1 MRRLARFLT
10 VAGIAAAVLGLSVL
24 HAHRHGYVFHA
35 SFRLPWALTYLG
47 LLVLCAYAFGFP
59 GSVRRPGWAA
69 VGAAATAAG
78 GISVVQLFV
87 GDALLPRVV
96 VFGAAALCV
105 PWLVGCARVA
115 AAGQARAEA
124 RDRVVFVGEPGD
136 GEALRVE
143 LADGAERPAVLVA
156 ALGVEEAC
164 GASPG
169 AGPAAAPGADAAP
182 GRPEPLVDRAITEAA
197 TVLVLSRAAQDHPR
211 VVDQAAVL
219 HEAGLRVR
227 SLAAFYEEWL
237 GKLPLA
243 ELERIS
249 LMFDIGELHRFAY
262 LRTKRLVD
270 LAVAAVGAVVLLVC
284 LPVVLVGNLVGN
296 RGPLWYRQARVGR
309 DGRVFTIVKFRTMSP
324 APDGALANEW
334 TQPEDPRITPF
345 GRWMRRT
352 HVDELP
358 QLYNVLR
365 GDLSVVGPRPE
376 QPQYVAELVTKIPF
390 YELRHLVRPGLT
402 GWAQVKFGYSGDERD
417 ALEKLQYEFWYL
429 RHQSLALDLR
439 ILGRTIREMVRAGGR

>member
-1 MRRLARFLT
+1 VRRLARFLT

-24 HAHRHGYVFHA
+24 HAHWHGYVFHA
-35 SFRLPWALTYLG
+35 SFRLPWAFTYLG

-87 GDALLPRVV
+87 GDALLPRAV

-136 GEALRVE
+136 AAALRVE

-164 GASPG
+164 GA
-169 AGPAAAPGADAAP
+169 APGAAPAAGAAP

-197 TVLVLSRAAQDHPR
+197 TVLVLSRAAPDHPR

-227 SLAAFYEEWL
+227 TLAAFYEEWL

-249 LMFDIGELHRFAY
+249 LMFDIGELHRFGY
-262 LRTKRLVD
+262 LRTSGSLTW
-270 LAVAAVGAVVLLVC
+270 
-284 LPVVLVGNLVGN
+284 P
-296 RGPLWYRQARVGR
+296 
-309 DGRVFTIVKFRTMSP
+309 S
-324 APDGALANEW
+324 
-334 TQPEDPRITPF
+334 
-345 GRWMRRT
+345 RR
-352 HVDELP
+352 P
-358 QLYNVLR
+358 
-365 GDLSVVGPRPE
+365 GPRRCWR
-376 QPQYVAELVTKIPF
+376 ASRSCWSGTWSATGA
-390 YELRHLVRPGLT
+390 RCGTGRPGWGAT
-402 GWAQVKFGYSGDERD
+402 GGCSP
-417 ALEKLQYEFWYL
+417 
-429 RHQSLALDLR
+429 S
-439 ILGRTIREMVRAGGR
+439 